1 MSKESFSHQFVDYAA
16 GRKNPPQLTVMV
28 GPAGSGK
35 STVAKAWVNWGQGKV
50 IRFNRDSLC
59 SMLFGDSPWNHRNED
74 FVRKYEENGVRLAL
88 SRGLSAI
95 VDDTNCTA
103 RRRLRWER
111 MARASRAA
119 FDLVLMNASEKEC
132 IERNKGR
139 TGKECVPEEAIRR
152 QFQRLREAPVVPA
165 GYEIVEFNRAVCD
178 WQALLATGTGDGL
191 VLRLPEAQVVF
202 CDVDGTLA
210 DHEGVRDQY
219 DESKVLLDRCRE
231 PVAAWLRALYP
242 TQHHHRK
249 RAARHLLRRH
259 LRLAGGQPGPLRLH
273 LHAAC
278 GIGRLGP
285 HRQAEHPGCRPG
297 LDSEGSHS
305 LRHRRPPQGRRA
317 GMEGER
323 HQGLPRGRDHR
334 AFRDVPVRGGRQGL
348 ASLPRMRGA
357 GGFLGIFE
365 ELSMIINGKSYPMNT
380 WLYIRSRFLFQYLW
394 MKHNFPTLARY
405 YWEA

>member
-50 IRFNRDSLC
+50 IRFNRDSLR

-165 GYEIVEFNRAVCD
+165 GYEIVAFNRAVCD

-242 TQHHHRK
+242 THNIIIVSGRHDTCCADTCDWLEAS
-249 RAARHLLRRH
+249 RAPFDFIFMRPAGSDVSDHIVKQNILDAVLAWIPKDRIAFAIDDRPKVVEQVWRANGIKAYPVGGTIEHSATCPFEADGKGWRR
-259 LRLAGGQPGPLRLH
+259 
-273 LHAAC
+273 C
-278 GIGRLGP
+278 
-285 HRQAEHPGCRPG
+285 PGC
-297 LDSEGSHS
+297 
-305 LRHRRPPQGRRA
+305 
-317 GMEGER
+317 
-323 HQGLPRGRDHR
+323 
-334 AFRDVPVRGGRQGL
+334 
-348 ASLPRMRGA
+348 GA
-357 GGFLGIFE
+357 LEDF
-365 ELSMIINGKSYPMNT
+365 
-380 WLYIRSRFLFQYLW
+380 
-394 MKHNFPTLARY
+394 
-405 YWEA
+405 